1 MITTTSTLPAP
12 VQQSFNMKLLATPV
26 PDLIHKIPAMLLR
39 MPRNGGRVLRSRR
52 YNALPTATVPLGN
65 SGIYP
70 APVQLS
76 AVDIDAQMSF
86 YGQYIEM
93 NEQVTLQAQDAPLN
107 EAALRLG
114 VSMRQTE
121 DELTRDM
128 LLATASFINCAGGN
142 NGDNP
147 TQLSRGDIDIATKA
161 LRNANGRYIND
172 YSEGENKIATNPVR
186 DAYLGLASTNL
197 IGQFDQVVGWV
208 SKWNY
213 PLVSKSYTA
222 EEGAIANVRI
232 LLSSIG
238 SVSANAS
245 QAGADV
251 YNMFICAQEA
261 FAGVEQD
268 GYSNQFIYR
277 PPIYNGPLALNA
289 EVGYKFAD
297 APHITNDAWV
307 LNLRMTLAA

>member
-39 MPRNGGRVLRSRR
+39 MPRDGGKIIRSRR

-70 APVQLS
+70 APVQLA
-76 AVDIDAQMSF
+76 AVDIDAQMNF

-107 EAALRLG
+107 KAALRLG

-128 LLATASFINCAGGN
+128 LLATASFINCTGA

-147 TQLSRGDIDIATKA
+147 GSITRPDITTATKA

-172 YSEGENKIATNPVR
+172 YSEGQDKFNTNPVR
-186 DAYLGLASTNL
+186 DAYLALANTNL
-197 IGQFDQVVGWV
+197 IGQIDQVDGYV

-213 PLVSKSYTA
+213 PLVAKSYTA

-238 SVSANAS
+238 SISPNAS
-245 QAGADV
+245 AAGADV

-307 LNLRMTLAA
+307 LNLRMTLTV